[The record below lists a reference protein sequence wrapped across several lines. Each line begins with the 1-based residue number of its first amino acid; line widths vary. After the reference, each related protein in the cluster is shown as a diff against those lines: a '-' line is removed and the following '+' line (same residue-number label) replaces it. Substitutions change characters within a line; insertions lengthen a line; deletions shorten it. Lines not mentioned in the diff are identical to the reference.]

1 MLAMMLIFA
10 AAVAGAIGRT
20 SPRRDRPLQ
29 RRRSDT
35 SDQAAL
41 DIAAAIGNA
50 GESARV
56 ALHTIALQAQ
66 TLTGS
71 ELAAAGIGGDATNPF
86 LVWAHLGM
94 PPEQVR
100 QIGRL
105 PRRVGLLALLTDEN
119 RAVRLRDARHH
130 LGYVG
135 LPPHHAPIT
144 TFLGVPIR
152 FRGRVAGCLCLGNKR
167 DGAEFTLEDQQM
179 AEMLAARAGD
189 ALEAART
196 QEPNAWLQSV
206 LDEMPEGVVVLNTRG
221 EVTLENRP
229 LGSLAHADPHERPD
243 SSTPRMLDLSL
254 PSGDRLSPRDVP
266 AARAVA
272 DGEVTIG
279 RELIARGR
287 DNRPV
292 PLLVSA
298 APILKHDGSLDGA
311 VMVCQ
316 EVSAVRELQRVREE
330 WASIVA
336 HELRQPISVIAVRC
350 SLLLRGH
357 LSSEQRDSLEQIARS
372 VHGLGRMVTDLMD
385 ASLLES
391 DRLRVTFERLDI
403 GELLRDVVRRT
414 PLAAARTRTAIPHD
428 LRLSVRGD
436 AQRLEQVLANL
447 LSNAVKYA
455 APDTEIVV
463 DLSLAAGRAHI
474 RVMNAGDPIPE
485 DELPFVFNRFARART
500 AGPRKVKGLGLGLY
514 IAKGLVTAHHGRIWA
529 ESAPGVGT
537 TFHVALP
544 LDGSPVPVL
553 PAAPPLDRPTTLSWK
568 ESA

>member
-1 MLAMMLIFA
+1 
-10 AAVAGAIGRT
+10 
-20 SPRRDRPLQ
+20 
-29 RRRSDT
+29 
-35 SDQAAL
+35 
-41 DIAAAIGNA
+41 
-50 GESARV
+50 
-56 ALHTIALQAQ
+56 
-66 TLTGS
+66 
-71 ELAAAGIGGDATNPF
+71 
-86 LVWAHLGM
+86 
-94 PPEQVR
+94 
-100 QIGRL
+100 
-105 PRRVGLLALLTDEN
+105 
-119 RAVRLRDARHH
+119 
-130 LGYVG
+130 
-135 LPPHHAPIT
+135 
-144 TFLGVPIR
+144 
-152 FRGRVAGCLCLGNKR
+152 
-167 DGAEFTLEDQQM
+167 
-179 AEMLAARAGD
+179 
-189 ALEAART
+189 
-196 QEPNAWLQSV
+196 
-206 LDEMPEGVVVLNTRG
+206 
-221 EVTLENRP
+221 
-229 LGSLAHADPHERPD
+229 
-243 SSTPRMLDLSL
+243 
-254 PSGDRLSPRDVP
+254 
-266 AARAVA
+266 
-272 DGEVTIG
+272 
-279 RELIARGR
+279 
-287 DNRPV
+287 
-292 PLLVSA
+292 
-298 APILKHDGSLDGA
+298 
-311 VMVCQ
+311 
-316 EVSAVRELQRVREE
+316 
-330 WASIVA
+330 
-336 HELRQPISVIAVRC
+336 
-350 SLLLRGH
+350 LLLRGH

-391 DRLRVTFERLDI
+391 DRLRVTFERVDI

>member
-1 MLAMMLIFA
+1 
-10 AAVAGAIGRT
+10 
-20 SPRRDRPLQ
+20 
-29 RRRSDT
+29 
-35 SDQAAL
+35 
-41 DIAAAIGNA
+41 
-50 GESARV
+50 
-56 ALHTIALQAQ
+56 
-66 TLTGS
+66 
-71 ELAAAGIGGDATNPF
+71 
-86 LVWAHLGM
+86 
-94 PPEQVR
+94 
-100 QIGRL
+100 
-105 PRRVGLLALLTDEN
+105 
-119 RAVRLRDARHH
+119 
-130 LGYVG
+130 
-135 LPPHHAPIT
+135 
-144 TFLGVPIR
+144 
-152 FRGRVAGCLCLGNKR
+152 
-167 DGAEFTLEDQQM
+167 
-179 AEMLAARAGD
+179 
-189 ALEAART
+189 
-196 QEPNAWLQSV
+196 
-206 LDEMPEGVVVLNTRG
+206 
-221 EVTLENRP
+221 
-229 LGSLAHADPHERPD
+229 
-243 SSTPRMLDLSL
+243 MLDLSL

>member
-1 MLAMMLIFA
+1 MTLLILAA
-10 AAVAGAIGRT
+10 VVAGAIGRHA
-20 SPRRDRPLQ
+20 PRRERPLL
-29 RRRSDT
+29 RRRGDT
-35 SDQAAL
+35 SDQTTL

-50 GESARV
+50 GDHARI

-66 TLTGS
+66 TLTGA
-71 ELAAAGIGGDATNPF
+71 ELALAGIGGAGTNAF
-86 LVWAHLGM
+86 DVWAHVGM
-94 PPEQVR
+94 PSAQVR
-100 QIGRL
+100 QIGHP
-105 PRRVGLLALLTDEN
+105 PRRVGLIALLSEEN
-119 RAVRLRDARHH
+119 RAVRVRDARQH

-135 LPPHHAPIT
+135 LPPHHSPIS

-167 DGAEFTLEDQQM
+167 DGAEFTLQDQQM
-179 AEMLAARAGD
+179 AEMLAARAGG

-196 QEPNAWLQSV
+196 QESRTWLQSV

-221 EVTLENRP
+221 EVTLENQP
-229 LGSLAHADPHERPD
+229 LGSFAHDG
-243 SSTPRMLDLSL
+243 PRDAHDRLPAVHLSL
-254 PSGDRLSPRDVP
+254 PSGERLSPADLPV
-266 AARAVA
+266 ARAVI
-272 DGEVTIG
+272 DGEVTVG
-279 RELIARGR
+279 RELVARGPG
-287 DNRPV
+287 NKPV
-292 PLLVSA
+292 PLIVSA
-298 APILKHDGSLDGA
+298 APILTHDGSPDGA

-316 EVSAVRELQRVREE
+316 EVSAVRALQRVREE

-336 HELRQPISVIAVRC
+336 HELRQPISVITVRC

-372 VHGLGRMVTDLMD
+372 VHSLGRMVTDLMD

-391 DRLRVTFERLDI
+391 DRLRVTLERIDI

-414 PLAAARTRTAIPHD
+414 PLAAARTRTIIPPD
-428 LRLSVRGD
+428 LRLFVRGD
-436 AQRLEQVLANL
+436 PQRLEQVMSNL

-463 DLSLAAGRAHI
+463 DLDVAAGQAHI
-474 RVMNAGDPIPE
+474 RVINAGDPIPE

-500 AGPRKVKGLGLGLY
+500 AGARKVKGLGLGLY
-514 IAKGLVTAHHGRIWA
+514 IAKGLVTAHRGRIWA
-529 ESAPGVGT
+529 ESAPDTGT

-544 LDGSPVPVL
+544 LDGSP
-553 PAAPPLDRPTTLSWK
+553 LSSLK